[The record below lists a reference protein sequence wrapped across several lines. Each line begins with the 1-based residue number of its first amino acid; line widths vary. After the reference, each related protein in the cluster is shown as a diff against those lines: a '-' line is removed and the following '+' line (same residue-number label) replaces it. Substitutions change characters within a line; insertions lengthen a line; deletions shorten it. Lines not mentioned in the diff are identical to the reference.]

1 MKMFIAALSV
11 LICVFSDTQAIAQTQ
26 SALLIGINVYQPE
39 DTQVQHPAGCT
50 SGRCELPHFENLSG
64 ADNDA
69 QAMQSTKTF
78 TEQRWIYVLDINC
91 QGQGELPNP
100 IDNTDDQFPRVANCG
115 RHFVSPGSSRLS
127 IVPPCGV
134 DTFILLSTAEPLP
147 DPYVL
152 NFEGVASRDTRG
164 MESPLQKLLTDTSS
178 STRGP
183 RPVIPTNWGI
193 NITTVRSVPK
203 EADK

>member
-1 MKMFIAALSV
+1 
-11 LICVFSDTQAIAQTQ
+11 
-26 SALLIGINVYQPE
+26 
-39 DTQVQHPAGCT
+39 
-50 SGRCELPHFENLSG
+50 
-64 ADNDA
+64 
-69 QAMQSTKTF
+69 MQSTKTF

>member
-39 DTQVQHPAGCT
+39 GTQVQHPAGCT
-50 SGRCELPHFENLSG
+50 SGRCVLPYFENLSG

-69 QAMQSTKTF
+69 QALQSANTITK
-78 TEQRWIYVLDINC
+78 QRWIYVLDINS
-91 QGQGELPNP
+91 QGQGEL
-100 IDNTDDQFPRVANCG
+100 
-115 RHFVSPGSSRLS
+115 L
-127 IVPPCGV
+127 
-134 DTFILLSTAEPLP
+134 
-147 DPYVL
+147 
-152 NFEGVASRDTRG
+152 FEGVASRGTRG

-193 NITTVRSVPK
+193 NIRTVRSVPK